1 MYDEA
6 DEEAGGG
13 TSEDDPGG
21 GGGGRGARRVEPQ
34 RGAGESLEEESR
46 WHGDRGREGEGEG
59 EGEISDSRRRRD
71 MTAICATT
79 EKQK

>member
-1 MYDEA
+1 MFG
-6 DEEAGGG
+6 EEEGI
-13 TSEDDPGG
+13 EGG
-21 GGGGRGARRVEPQ
+21 GGGGGASCGIE
-34 RGAGESLEEESR
+34 
-46 WHGDRGREGEGEG
+46 EGEGVSGGGRLAGGGPRDRFELVLTRCGDQRG

>member
-1 MYDEA
+1 MSGGGRL
-6 DEEAGGG
+6 AGGG
-13 TSEDDPGG
+13 PRDRFELVLTRCGD
-21 GGGGRGARRVEPQ
+21 Q
-34 RGAGESLEEESR
+34 R
-46 WHGDRGREGEGEG
+46 GEGEG